1 MHKFKPTLLAAA
13 VASSLFNTAAAEEAA
28 PEVKKQKSLE
38 VIQITATRRSGS
50 AQEAPLNI
58 TAMDSD
64 VMKDQNIAQLED
76 VARWVP
82 GLTITDQGGREGSP
96 IIVRGLNTNSSERAS
111 DSGTV
116 ATYLGE
122 IPLNINLR
130 LTDVE
135 RVEVLI
141 GPQGTLYGAGT
152 LGGAIRYMLNAP
164 ELDITEGQITGD
176 LFSLSESDSMGGEA
190 GFVFNTPL
198 IEDELALRASVNH
211 YHNPGYMDYNF
222 VVREPGVS
230 LPDPD
235 WSNADEVAANLKQV
249 KDANDEDITTARLSL
264 RWAPTETFEG
274 TLNYFYQK
282 QEHGGNSIT
291 QYGSISE
298 ENPIHD
304 LVGKYDSAYRVEEP
318 NEQVDELLSLE
329 LKADLGFAELV
340 SASGWSNYEQ
350 EGQRDQTD
358 LLYDIWSG
366 YASFPAF
373 VGFTKDTSDQDS
385 FTQELRLVSSH
396 DGPWNWIVGGYY
408 NKFDSKSDDREYA
421 PGFDNFD
428 YGSDIPNIEPDLEYI
443 AIAESETTEM
453 ALFGEVGYAFTDQ
466 FNVTVGARFYEYEI
480 DSLSGSA
487 TPLYDVY
494 DDILYSSRN
503 DVALESTSAE
513 DDGSL
518 FKLNANYTFDNG
530 MVSYFTISEGFRI
543 GGSNGLESCPEV
555 LPDQQIVCALPNELA
570 YTPDTTTNYE
580 LGIKSTWFGNKLH
593 LNAALFSVDWDDAQI
608 QSTTVNGQEIITSN
622 AGSARS
628 QGIELSTRAIL
639 GDNWTMYATYS
650 YAKAELTEDAPALFD
665 VFTEDDGYSPEEI
678 AQMQPYYSGADG
690 DRLPGSPEHQAS
702 MGIGYESEIFGD
714 KYLNVNYGITA
725 QSDVYTKVGLKA
737 DGEVLP
743 GYALS
748 NLSAKVSGDMW
759 SATVYVNNLFDK
771 YAFTSTR
778 RDQSWAG
785 NARFDDQNR
794 ALPELQRVYGHFI
807 TTPRTVGVKFT
818 YNFEL

>member
-1 MHKFKPTLLAAA
+1 MSRFKPSLLASAI
-13 VASSLFNTAAAEEAA
+13 ASTFLISPISAYAESA
-28 PEVKKQKSLE
+28 PKAEKSIE
-38 VIQITATRRSGS
+38 VIEVTATRRSGS

-58 TAMDSD
+58 TAMDAD

-130 LTDVE
+130 LTDIQ

-152 LGGAIRYMLNAP
+152 LGGAIRYMLKQP
-164 ELDITEGQITGD
+164 VLDITEGQITGD
-176 LFSLSESDSMGGEA
+176 VFTLSESDGTGGEA
-190 GFVFNTPL
+190 GLVFNTPL
-198 IEDELALRASVNH
+198 IQDELAVRASINH
-211 YHNPGYMDYNF
+211 YSNPGYLDYNY

-235 WSNADEVAANLKQV
+235 WSNSEQVSSNLKQV
-249 KDANDEDITTARLSL
+249 KDANDEDITTARISL
-264 RWAPTETFEG
+264 RWAPTSAFEG

-298 ENPIHD
+298 QNPLHD
-304 LVGKYDSAYRVEEP
+304 QIGKYESAYRVEEP
-318 NEQVDELLSLE
+318 NEQEDTLLSLE
-329 LKADLGFAELV
+329 LKADLDFAELV
-340 SASGWSNYEQ
+340 SASGWSSYDQ
-350 EGQRDQTD
+350 VGQRDQTD

-366 YASFPAF
+366 YANFPAF
-373 VGFTKDTSDQDS
+373 VGYTKDTSVQDS
-385 FTQELRLVSSH
+385 FTQELRLVSTHS
-396 DGPWNWIVGGYY
+396 GPWNWIVGGYY
-408 NKFDSKSDDREYA
+408 NKFETKSDDREYA

-443 AIAESETTEM
+443 ALSESETTEK
-453 ALFGEVGYAFTDQ
+453 ALFGEVGYAFTEQ
-466 FNVTVGARFYEYEI
+466 FNVTFGARFYEYDIE
-480 DSLSGSA
+480 SQSGSA
-487 TPLYDVY
+487 IPLYDVWS
-494 DDILYSSRN
+494 DILYSSVD
-503 DVALESTSAE
+503 DVPLEATSAS
-513 DDGSL
+513 DNGSL
-518 FKLNANYTFDNG
+518 FKFNASYTFDNG
-530 MVSYFTISEGFRI
+530 IVSYFTVSEGFRI
-543 GGSNGLESCPEV
+543 GGSNGLESCPEQ
-555 LPDQQIVCALPNELA
+555 LPEQQIVCALPNELA
-570 YTPDTTTNYE
+570 YEPDTTTNYE
-580 LGIKSTWFGNKLH
+580 LGLKSTWFKNKLH
-593 LNAALFSVDWDDAQI
+593 FNAAIFNVDWQDAQI
-608 QSTTVNGQEIITSN
+608 QATTVNGQEIITAN
-622 AGSARS
+622 AGTARS
-628 QGIELSTRAIL
+628 QGVELSTRAIIN
-639 GDNWTMYATYS
+639 DNWTVYATYS

-665 VFTEDDGYSPEEI
+665 VFKAEDYSAAEI
-678 AQMQPYYSGADG
+678 ALMQPYYDGSDG
-690 DRLPGSPEHQAS
+690 DRLPGAPEHQAS
-702 MGIGYESEIFGD
+702 MGVSYETEVFGD
-714 KYLNVNYGITA
+714 KLLNINYGLTA

-737 DGEVLP
+737 DGEILP

-748 NLSAKVSGDMW
+748 NLSAKVAGDMW
-759 SATVYVNNLFDK
+759 SATFYVNNLFDK

-778 RDQSWAG
+778 RDKSWAG
-785 NARFDDQNR
+785 MARFEDKNR
-794 ALPELQRVYGHFI
+794 NLPELQRVYGHYI

>member
-1 MHKFKPTLLAAA
+1 MGKFKPTLLA
-13 VASSLFNTAAAEEAA
+13 TAIAGCLCGYANAEQANSEI
-28 PEVKKQKSLE
+28 KQEKALE

-58 TAMDSD
+58 TAMDAD

-152 LGGAIRYMLNAP
+152 LGGAIRYMLKAP
-164 ELDITEGQITGD
+164 VLDITEGQISGD
-176 LFSLSESDSMGGEA
+176 LFTLSQSDGTGGEA
-190 GFVFNTPL
+190 GFVFNTPI
-198 IEDELALRASVNH
+198 IEDELAVRASVNY

-235 WSNADEVAANLKQV
+235 WNNADEVKANLKQV

-264 RWAPTETFEG
+264 RWAPNDVFEG

-291 QYGSISE
+291 QYGSISPD
-298 ENPIHD
+298 NPIHD

-318 NEQVDELLSLE
+318 NEQEDELLSLE

-340 SASGWSNYEQ
+340 SASGWSSYEQ

-358 LLYDIWSG
+358 LLYDIWTG
-366 YASFPAF
+366 YANFPAF
-373 VGFTKDTSDQDS
+373 VDYTKDTSEQDS

-396 DGPWNWIVGGYY
+396 DGPWNWIVGAYY
-408 NKFDSKSDDREYA
+408 NKFESKSDDREYA

-443 AIAESETTEM
+443 AITESDTTEK

-466 FNVTVGARFYEYEI
+466 FNITLGARFYEYEI
-480 DSLSGSA
+480 DSKSGSA
-487 TPLYDVY
+487 TPLFDAWDDVFY
-494 DDILYSSRN
+494 ASRA
-503 DVALESTSAE
+503 DVDLEPSSAE

-518 FKLNANYTFDNG
+518 FKFNANYTFDNG
-530 MVSYFTISEGFRI
+530 LVTYFTISEGFRI
-543 GGSNGLESCPEV
+543 GGSNGLESCPEQ
-555 LPDQQIVCALPNELA
+555 LPDQQIICALPNEMA
-570 YTPDTTTNYE
+570 YKPDTTTNYE
-580 LGIKSTWFGNKLH
+580 LGIKSTWLRNKLH
-593 LNAALFSVDWDDAQI
+593 FNAALFSVDWDDAQI
-608 QSTTVNGQEIITSN
+608 QSTTVNGQEIITAN

-628 QGIELSTRAIL
+628 QGVELSTRALL
-639 GDNWTMYATYS
+639 GDNWTVYATYA
-650 YAKAELTEDAPALFD
+650 YAKAELTEDAPMLFD
-665 VFTEDDGYSPEEI
+665 VYEPDQ
-678 AQMQPYYSGADG
+678 AYYDGADG

-702 MGIGYESEIFGD
+702 LGVSYENEVFGD
-714 KYLNVNYGITA
+714 KLLNINYGLTA

-748 NLSAKVSGDMW
+748 NLSAKISGDMW
-759 SATVYVNNLFDK
+759 SATLYVDNLFDK

-778 RDQSWAG
+778 RDKSWAG
-785 NARFDDQNR
+785 MGRYADQNHE
-794 ALPELQRVYGHFI
+794 LPELQRVYGHYI
-807 TTPRTVGVKFT
+807 TTPRTIGMKFT